1 MILLLG
7 NCIIRYVCWAHH
19 IWWTIWRRTQR
30 FVRLHQSTLSTPE
43 TMPKLHSAKL
53 FCPWGVWV
61 LQSGQ
66 PRLLRSLSEGLQL
79 PDEISGCFHTAQLCG
94 DGQGQRQAGAAHQEH
109 GQLLHVSSNLR
120 ENMHSQYE
128 KGRFCAELC
137 WPQCEGHQV
146 LRHPGRHE
154 GLHQLPDRQQAEEV
168 AVQRLGETS
177 RRPQLLKDL
186 PDISCILF
194 KITQLK

>member
-1 MILLLG
+1 MSTILLWG
-7 NCIIRYVCWAHH
+7 NCILRYVCWAHH

-30 FVRLHQSTLSTPE
+30 FVRLHQSTLNTPE
-43 TMPKLHSAKL
+43 TMPILLSAKL

-94 DGQGQRQAGAAHQEH
+94 DGQGQRLAGAAHQEH
-109 GQLLHVSSNLR
+109 GPSTQEEAQAQPSARQWQERCNSLK
-120 ENMHSQYE
+120 ENMKHHSQYE

-154 GLHQLPDRQQAEEV
+154 GLHQLPDRQQAEDV
-168 AVQRLGETS
+168 AGT
-177 RRPQLLKDL
+177 
-186 PDISCILF
+186 
-194 KITQLK
+194 